1 MFNLKN
7 YNKRNPLKWP
17 LSCIAGILTI
27 LIFFTFLIIAWI
39 LFPNPATPIDHFLS
53 DFGRTQVPKDGS
65 PVWNPKTVELYSGP
79 SQPNPGAIW
88 FNLGC
93 ILTGCVLFLF
103 YAGFLR
109 YKNEYQN
116 NKSKLK
122 ILTYALICF
131 GFIQAFSMIM
141 TGVFYEDYGGV
152 GYSIE
157 HDIWSLTVFAMNL
170 PIMAISGYWTRKLD
184 FKKYISIYAWIIVVF
199 DIIVVLSMNN
209 IAIIEWI
216 AMFTSFGLVAM
227 LVIGIY
233 NKEFS

>member
-1 MFNLKN
+1 MEN
-7 YNKRNPLKWP
+7 YKERNPLKWP

-27 LIFFTFLIIAWI
+27 LIFFTFLVIAWI
-39 LFPNPATPIDHFLS
+39 LFPNPATPLDHFLS
-53 DFGRTQVPKDGS
+53 DFGRTKVPRNGN
-65 PVWNPKTVELYSGP
+65 PVWDPKTIELYSGP
-79 SQPNPGAIW
+79 SQSNPGAIW

-93 ILTGCVLFLF
+93 ILTGCILFFF

-109 YKNEYQN
+109 YKKEGENEVKKRN
-116 NKSKLK
+116 IK
-122 ILTYALICF
+122 ILTYALVCF
-131 GFIQAFSMIM
+131 GFIQAFSMVM
-141 TGVFYEDYGGV
+141 TGIFYEDYGGV

-170 PIMAISGYWTRKLD
+170 PIMAISGYWTRKLN
-184 FKKYISIYAWIIVVF
+184 FKRYISVYAWIIVIF
-199 DIIVVLSMNN
+199 DIIVVISMNN

-233 NKEFS
+233 KKEFS